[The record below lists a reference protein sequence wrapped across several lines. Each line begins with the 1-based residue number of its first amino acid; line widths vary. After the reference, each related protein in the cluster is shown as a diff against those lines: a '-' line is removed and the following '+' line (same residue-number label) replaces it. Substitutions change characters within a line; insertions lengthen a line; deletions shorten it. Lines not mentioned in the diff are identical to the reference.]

1 MSEEQDP
8 FEPVVRATLGEGA
21 RRTVTKAFD
30 APSAIPSPLEA
41 IESARKAARAE
52 LRDRFAMATLTGL
65 MATGYALAYNREE
78 VAAETWKQADA
89 MLKARGD
96 V

>member
-21 RRTVTKAFD
+21 PRTF
-30 APSAIPSPLEA
+30 PSPLEA
-41 IESARKAARAE
+41 IESARKQARAE
-52 LRDRFAMATLTGL
+52 LRDRFAMAALTGL
-65 MATGYALAYNREE
+65 LAAGWTDMLSREKR
-78 VAAETWKQADA
+78 AAEAWAEADA

-96 V
+96 E